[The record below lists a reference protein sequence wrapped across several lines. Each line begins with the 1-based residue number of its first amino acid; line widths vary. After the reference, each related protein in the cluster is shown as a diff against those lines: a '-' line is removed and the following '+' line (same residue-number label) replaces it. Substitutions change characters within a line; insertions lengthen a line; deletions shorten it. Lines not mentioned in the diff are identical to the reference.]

1 MPVSDEQVIQRRVA
15 AFAKHQSAFWK
26 TFKMPLKRYYPNHIC
41 GLDIFKFEKEIAK
54 PNREQTTEQAV
65 RAKFGEDAVR
75 MMYELL

>member
-1 MPVSDEQVIQRRVA
+1 MPVSDQQVIQRRA
-15 AFAKHQSAFWK
+15 GAFTRYQSAFWK

-54 PNREQTTEQAV
+54 PNREQTLEQSI

-75 MMYELL
+75 MVYALL